1 MATHQKKHVKNKGEK
16 ELLKVE
22 DPIGQV
28 YAVVKSALG
37 NCTFTCTLL
46 NGEEIRSSL
55 CGRMMRNKSQS
66 NMVRAGDF
74 VLLDKE
80 IHALSPPSYEIKAK
94 YTESERKELA
104 KQGQIVT
111 SQVRANTNGP
121 VGGTQVLFEGEQA
134 AEGENEDDKEINIDD
149 I

>member
-1 MATHQKKHVKNKGEK
+1 MATHQKKHVKNKGDK
-16 ELLKVE
+16 ELLKIE

-28 YAVVKSALG
+28 YATVKSALG
-37 NCTFTCTLL
+37 NCKFTCTLL
-46 NGEEIRSSL
+46 NGEDVLSGL

-80 IHALSPPSYEIKAK
+80 IHALSKPTYEIKAK
-94 YTESERKELA
+94 YTESEKKELA
-104 KQGQIVT
+104 KQGQSVT
-111 SQVRANTNGP
+111 SKVPTRTDDL
-121 VGGTQVLFEGEQA
+121 VGGTNLIFEGEQVQ
-134 AEGENEDDKEINIDD
+134 ETNNDDKNDINIDD

>member
-1 MATHQKKHVKNKGEK
+1 MATHQKKHVKNKGDK
-16 ELLKVE
+16 ELLKIE

-28 YAVVKSALG
+28 YATVKAALG

-46 NGEEIRSSL
+46 NGEEIRSTL
-55 CGRMMRNKSQS
+55 CGKMMRNKSNA

-80 IHALSPPSYEIKAK
+80 IHALSKPTYEIKAK
-94 YTESERKELA
+94 YTESEKKELA
-104 KQGQIVT
+104 KQGQNVT
-111 SQVRANTNGP
+111 SQVRANPNGP
-121 VGGTQVLFEGEQA
+121 VGGVQVIFEGEQA
-134 AEGENEDDKEINIDD
+134 VEAENEEDKDIDIDD

>member
-1 MATHQKKHVKNKGEK
+1 MATHQKKHVKNKGDT
-16 ELLKVE
+16 ELLKIE
-22 DPIGQV
+22 DPNAQV
-28 YAVVKSALG
+28 YATVKGALG

-55 CGRMMRNKSQS
+55 CGKMMRNKSNA

-74 VLLDKE
+74 VLLDKA
-80 IHALSPPSYEIKAK
+80 ISALSPPSYQIKAK
-94 YTESERKELA
+94 YTESEKKELA

-111 SQVRANTNGP
+111 SQVRAKIEGA
-121 VGGTQVLFEGEQA
+121 VGGTQVLFEGENVVE
-134 AEGENEDDKEINIDD
+134 AENNKEEEIDIDD

>member
-1 MATHQKKHVKNKGEK
+1 MATHQKKHVKNKGDK
-16 ELLKVE
+16 ELLKIE

-28 YAVVKSALG
+28 YGTVIAALG
-37 NCTFTCTLL
+37 SSAFTCTLL
-46 NGEEIRSSL
+46 NGEEIRSTL
-55 CGRMMRNKSQS
+55 CGKMKRNKSNA
-66 NMVRAGDF
+66 NMVRKGDF

-80 IHALSPPSYEIKAK
+80 PHALSIPTYVIKAK
-94 YTESERKELA
+94 YTESEKKELA
-104 KQGQIVT
+104 KQGQNVT

-134 AEGENEDDKEINIDD
+134 VEAEEDEKELDIDD